1 MEETLKRT
9 SDAMILARLRVCG
22 RVCKCYH
29 CRFKRVCAAL
39 DSTAVVDKLIAVDQ
53 AFAVSG
59 ADLAEALRRV
69 GSTAE
74 GAGVSLDEL
83 LYCNSSAANYRS
95 WWCCNR

>member
-1 MEETLKRT
+1 MAIAGGELARQGLAMEETLAYFRCDDLSSFEWLGVEESVNAIT
-9 SDAMILARLRVCG
+9 AALNSFRN
-22 RVCKCYH
+22 
-29 CRFKRVCAAL
+29 AAL

-74 GAGVSLDEL
+74 GAG
-83 LYCNSSAANYRS
+83 
-95 WWCCNR
+95 